1 MISCLDNLYKEY
13 DPIILCTDISSES
26 INILEINSFIHNK
39 IKYFN
44 SEESELSKKI
54 LNTLFFHH
62 LMKKEQIEEYKKI
75 FHNDEIFMKKEGEEN
90 QEFIKKLYLGGKFL
104 HELTKEIQNQK
115 PKILV
120 IVFGNE
126 SRGVSNYI
134 KSKCHHKI
142 IIPHFGYP
150 DTSYNLSVSCGII
163 LFHLYSQKILPGS
176 FTDFSSEKGIEILAK
191 NVLNSFQ
198 ALPRSEI
205 IKHGLEKEL
214 DDF

>member
-1 MISCLDNLYKEY
+1 MIDCIDLLYKEY
-13 DPIILCTDISSES
+13 DPIILCTDISPES
-26 INILEINSFIHNK
+26 KNILELNSFIEHK

-44 SEESELSKKI
+44 EEESQTSKKI
-54 LNTLFFHH
+54 LDTLFFHH
-62 LMKKEQIEEYKKI
+62 LMKKEKIEEYKNK
-75 FHNDEIFMKKEGEEN
+75 FQHDELFRKKEGEDN

-104 HELTKEIQNQK
+104 DEMTKEIKECK

-134 KSKCHHKI
+134 KKRSHHKI
-142 IIPHFGYP
+142 VIPHFGHS
-150 DTSYNLSVSCGII
+150 DTSYNLSVSCGMI
-163 LFHLYSQKILPGS
+163 LFHLYSQNFLPGS
-176 FTDFSSEKGIEILAK
+176 FTDFTSEKGSEILAK

-198 ALPRSEI
+198 SLPRSEI
-205 IKHGLEKEL
+205 IKHGLENEL